1 MSRTV
6 VDLDDDALSL
16 ASEELG
22 TTSKVATV
30 NAADL
35 MGWSGK
41 VGALTPGAFADLI
54 AVRGDPLGD
63 VTELERVTFVM
74 KGGKVVRNA
83 AR

>member
-1 MSRTV
+1 MIQM
-6 VDLDDDALSL
+6 
-16 ASEELG
+16 
-22 TTSKVATV
+22 ATV